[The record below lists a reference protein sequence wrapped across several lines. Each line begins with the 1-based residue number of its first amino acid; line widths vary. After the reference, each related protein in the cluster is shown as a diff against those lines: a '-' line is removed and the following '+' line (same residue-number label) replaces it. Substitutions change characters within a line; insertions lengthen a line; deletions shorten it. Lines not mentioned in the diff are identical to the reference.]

1 MATALY
7 PGAYKPPHRGHF
19 NVVKSLLDGSYNGTV
34 YDITDFKEKGTSLLK
49 GRPEGKPSIDKVL
62 IFVGGGERNGIDK
75 QEATK
80 IWEIY
85 AQHLSNVEI
94 IDGQKNPMFA
104 AKDWAKANPNEEFV
118 AVTGLRGEADF
129 VDLRRVTTFKNTP
142 NVKGLA
148 VTTANDSGVRATDF
162 RKSILSGSL
171 DTIIDFFPSELTK
184 DQILGILSN
193 LKEKI
198 VAEVISNNINGF
210 LSEYFAEDATPEME
224 KEPALDNKPEY
235 TKYIGA
241 ILEYMLDQDMNIQPL
256 PEVKVRYDEENA
268 KDFFGKTA
276 HYDPNNKEI
285 VLYVS
290 GRHPKDICRSFTHE
304 MVHHIQNIENRLGNV
319 QTSDTTADNDLLE
332 LEKEAYLVGNIT
344 FRNWEDS
351 YKSTSEAK
359 KPGLWANINAKKKRG
374 EKPSHGNSNAHK
386 DAKAA
391 GKAMKKEGSVN
402 EIGDLSQEPYKWSA
416 FAKPKDSSDPYTYYD
431 FNTDNGTKYQV
442 IFNREEF
449 GKTVNYDMSFVAKG
463 KDGKGFSAD
472 ALTGDNE
479 PLKIM
484 STIVDITREQIKK
497 AGDVEFITFE
507 PTKGKAGEEG
517 AKGNTR
523 SKLYKIIIK
532 KNFPKANVSGTDTV
546 VVDMS
551 AYLNKDLE
559 EATVGNKIEC
569 DNCTWSWEKKDA
581 GGDAY
586 TCHKCGHT
594 NKTQALENFKD
605 GKKKGKSRPGRVK
618 KAGASCNGTKAELRA
633 KAKKYGGEKGK
644 MYHWCANM
652 KEDTNETVMAEG
664 KYDKLANKLSGLALE
679 TFLDIHDRGDKGGEF
694 EFRVGNPEDPEVD
707 IPSLQFEFDFL
718 GVVEF
723 TEDTYSVDGGAN
735 AGYDKEGDEIQP
747 MLNVK
752 FKIQKNPD
760 WQEVSFDLKDVVR
773 HELEHLTQDG
783 ENVKPGKYIEDD
795 ALVRGM
801 IDMGVMDKDEYYK
814 LPKEV
819 DAMIQ
824 GMYFKAKKSR
834 TPFTD
839 VVEDYFEKAGVEL
852 ENRKKI
858 RILWNKRLPK
868 LGIKQRL

>member
-34 YDITDFKEKGTSLLK
+34 YDITDFKEKATSLLK

-104 AKDWAKANPNEEFV
+104 AKDWAKANPDEEFV
-118 AVTGLRGEADF
+118 AVTGLRGEEDF

-148 VTTANDSGVRATDF
+148 VTTANDSGVRATNF
-162 RKSILSGSL
+162 RKSILSGNL
-171 DTIIDFFPSELTK
+171 DTIVDFFPKELTK

-210 LSEYFAEDATPEME
+210 LSEYFAEDTTPEIE
-224 KEPALDNKPEY
+224 KESALNSKPEY
-235 TKYIGA
+235 TKYIGS

-276 HYDPNNKEI
+276 HYDPNSKEI

-304 MVHHIQNIENRLGNV
+304 MVHHIQNIENRLGNI
-319 QTSDTTADNDLLE
+319 QTSDTTADDALLE

-351 YKSTSEAK
+351 YKNTSEAK

-374 EKPSHGNSNAHK
+374 EKPSHGNSKAHK
-386 DAKAA
+386 DAEAA
-391 GKAMKKEGSVN
+391 GKAMKKE
-402 EIGDLSQEPYKWSA
+402 E
-416 FAKPKDSSDPYTYYD
+416 
-431 FNTDNGTKYQV
+431 
-442 IFNREEF
+442 
-449 GKTVNYDMSFVAKG
+449 
-463 KDGKGFSAD
+463 
-472 ALTGDNE
+472 
-479 PLKIM
+479 
-484 STIVDITREQIKK
+484 
-497 AGDVEFITFE
+497 
-507 PTKGKAGEEG
+507 
-517 AKGNTR
+517 
-523 SKLYKIIIK
+523 
-532 KNFPKANVSGTDTV
+532 
-546 VVDMS
+546 
-551 AYLNKDLE
+551 
-559 EATVGNKIEC
+559 
-569 DNCTWSWEKKDA
+569 
-581 GGDAY
+581 
-586 TCHKCGHT
+586 
-594 NKTQALENFKD
+594 
-605 GKKKGKSRPGRVK
+605 
-618 KAGASCNGTKAELRA
+618 
-633 KAKKYGGEKGK
+633 
-644 MYHWCANM
+644 
-652 KEDTNETVMAEG
+652 TNETVMAEG

-679 TFLDIHDRGDKGGEF
+679 TFIDIHDRGDKGGEF

-707 IPSLQFEFDFL
+707 IPSSQFEFDFL

-735 AGYDKEGDEIQP
+735 AGFDDDGDEIQP

-801 IDMGVMDKDEYYK
+801 IDLGVMDKDEYYQ

-834 TPFTD
+834 TPFAD

>member
-34 YDITDFKEKGTSLLK
+34 YDITDFKEKATSLLK

-104 AKDWAKANPNEEFV
+104 AKDWAKANPDEEFV
-118 AVTGLRGEADF
+118 AVTGLRGEEDF

-148 VTTANDSGVRATDF
+148 VTTANDSGVRATNF
-162 RKSILSGSL
+162 RKSILSGNL
-171 DTIIDFFPSELTK
+171 DTIVDFFPKELTK

-210 LSEYFAEDATPEME
+210 LSEYFAEDTTPEIE
-224 KEPALDNKPEY
+224 KESALNSKPEY
-235 TKYIGA
+235 TKYIGS

-276 HYDPNNKEI
+276 HYDPNSKEI

-304 MVHHIQNIENRLGNV
+304 MVHHIQNIENRLGNI
-319 QTSDTTADNDLLE
+319 QTSDTTADDALLE

-351 YKSTSEAK
+351 YKNTSEAK

-374 EKPSHGNSNAHK
+374 EKPSHGNSKAHK
-386 DAKAA
+386 DAEAA
-391 GKAMKKEGSVN
+391 GKAMKKE
-402 EIGDLSQEPYKWSA
+402 E
-416 FAKPKDSSDPYTYYD
+416 
-431 FNTDNGTKYQV
+431 
-442 IFNREEF
+442 
-449 GKTVNYDMSFVAKG
+449 
-463 KDGKGFSAD
+463 
-472 ALTGDNE
+472 
-479 PLKIM
+479 
-484 STIVDITREQIKK
+484 
-497 AGDVEFITFE
+497 
-507 PTKGKAGEEG
+507 
-517 AKGNTR
+517 
-523 SKLYKIIIK
+523 
-532 KNFPKANVSGTDTV
+532 
-546 VVDMS
+546 
-551 AYLNKDLE
+551 
-559 EATVGNKIEC
+559 
-569 DNCTWSWEKKDA
+569 
-581 GGDAY
+581 
-586 TCHKCGHT
+586 
-594 NKTQALENFKD
+594 
-605 GKKKGKSRPGRVK
+605 
-618 KAGASCNGTKAELRA
+618 
-633 KAKKYGGEKGK
+633 
-644 MYHWCANM
+644 
-652 KEDTNETVMAEG
+652 TNETVMAEG

-679 TFLDIHDRGDKGGEF
+679 TFIDIHDRGDKGGEF

-707 IPSLQFEFDFL
+707 IPSSQFEFDFL

-735 AGYDKEGDEIQP
+735 AGFDDDGDEIQP

-801 IDMGVMDKDEYYK
+801 IDMGVMDKDEYYQ

-834 TPFTD
+834 TPFAD